1 MKDAGRYKTYSV
13 ADFEPDP
20 SLDWPDRCA
29 MSLLKYPAD
38 EAISEQLAFMGETS
52 DVDRAW
58 MIEYRPDMLRF
69 RNTHKWCRGQAKP
82 FIDELQDA
90 PTNLI
95 AWLHRYM
102 VKKIGRASCREWVC
116 QYE

>member
-1 MKDAGRYKTYSV
+1 
-13 ADFEPDP
+13 
-20 SLDWPDRCA
+20 

-69 RNTHKWCRGQAKP
+69 RNTHEWCRGQAKP
-82 FIDELQDA
+82 FIEELQED
-90 PTNLI
+90 TTTLI

-102 VKKIGRASCREWVC
+102 VKGNAGAITDAGTLQRTARVIQAESQRQGRSEE
-116 QYE
+116 YTY

>member
-20 SLDWPDRCA
+20 SLDWPYRCA

-69 RNTHKWCRGQAKP
+69 RNTHEWCRRS
-82 FIDELQDA
+82 DERRVGKECVS
-90 PTNLI
+90 T
-95 AWLHRYM
+95 
-102 VKKIGRASCREWVC
+102 CRSRWSPVH
-116 QYE
+116 

>member
-1 MKDAGRYKTYSV
+1 
-13 ADFEPDP
+13 
-20 SLDWPDRCA
+20 

-69 RNTHKWCRGQAKP
+69 RNTHEWCRGQAKP
-82 FIDELQDA
+82 FIEELQEA
-90 PTNLI
+90 PTTLI

-102 VKKIGRASCREWVC
+102 VKGYAVAITAAVTLPRPARVIPAEFLRQGTKKIGRAHV
-116 QYE
+116 